1 MKNSMEPFG
10 LDILFE
16 EHLLS
21 TKIKEDIALHLK
33 VIIPIKKDFLTDYP
47 LQRFI
52 SKFINNLLAKE
63 VI

>member
-1 MKNSMEPFG
+1 MKNSMGHYGLGTLFG
-10 LDILFE
+10 

-33 VIIPIKKDFLTDYP
+33 AIIRIKKDFLMDYH

-52 SKFINNLLAKE
+52 SKFINNLLEK
-63 VI
+63 